1 MSSGIPA
8 APAQHRVPR
17 HAATLHTPTRLQLG
31 PIVLAVIVM
40 LSLILITGA
49 AIKDLI
55 VRGG

>member
-1 MSSGIPA
+1 M
-8 APAQHRVPR
+8 
-17 HAATLHTPTRLQLG
+17 QLG
-31 PIVLAVIVM
+31 PIVLAMIVM

>member
-1 MSSGIPA
+1 MTDHPPHPICLPM
-8 APAQHRVPR
+8 
-17 HAATLHTPTRLQLG
+17 QLG
-31 PIVLAVIVM
+31 PIVLAMIVM